1 MVAHQ
6 SEVNMVEIFQTIL
19 QYPLQF
25 LAGLGISG
33 GAIYGAFSFSKW
45 LISLFTKKS
54 QKAKEILNRQAIA
67 DTIINAVGGI
77 DNFIDKIAEKVIEKF
92 TTNKTIDEFKQVLQ
106 KISSKNDCPIELKA
120 YIETVLSQ
128 SGSEQ
133 LSLLYEQ
140 TKATLIEMAKEK
152 TLSVID
158 DGEKALEDGNVTPET
173 KTIEQA
179 QTIVEQDIKE
189 ETKPKPEKDEDID
202 YV

>member
-1 MVAHQ
+1 
-6 SEVNMVEIFQTIL
+6 MVEIFQTIL

-54 QKAKEILNRQAIA
+54 QKAK
-67 DTIINAVGGI
+67 
-77 DNFIDKIAEKVIEKF
+77 
-92 TTNKTIDEFKQVLQ
+92 
-106 KISSKNDCPIELKA
+106 ELKA

-158 DGEKALEDGNVTPET
+158 DGEKALEDENVTPET

>member
-1 MVAHQ
+1 
-6 SEVNMVEIFQTIL
+6 MVEIFETIM

-25 LAGLGISG
+25 LAGLGVSSG
-33 GAIYGAFSFSKW
+33 TIYGVFSFIKW
-45 LISLFTKKS
+45 IVSCITKKS
-54 QKAKEILNRQAIA
+54 KKAKEILNQQAIA
-67 DTIINAVGGI
+67 DTII
-77 DNFIDKIAEKVIEKF
+77 
-92 TTNKTIDEFKQVLQ
+92 KTIGGVENFMDSVANKVVEKITANPTINNFKVLL
-106 KISSKNDCPIELKA
+106 KEIANKDACPIELKA

-158 DGEKALEDGNVTPET
+158 DGKKALEDENVAPET

>member
-1 MVAHQ
+1 
-6 SEVNMVEIFQTIL
+6 MVEIFQTIL

-133 LSLLYEQ
+133 PRGTFASWYVCYHHSRFGQSNRHHRALFDSAEIDRCQRPLCIYQ
-140 TKATLIEMAKEK
+140 QQRICSARQRGDGTTLRRR
-152 TLSVID
+152 
-158 DGEKALEDGNVTPET
+158 G
-173 KTIEQA
+173 
-179 QTIVEQDIKE
+179 
-189 ETKPKPEKDEDID
+189 
-202 YV
+202 